1 MIVKICGIT
10 NREDALAAVDASV
23 SALGFNFYPR
33 SPRYI
38 EPEAAAD
45 LIRLLPAAIWKVG
58 VFVNEAPERI
68 VELARRIGLDVAQL
82 HGDELPRSAPEGIRV
97 WKALR
102 MHDSFDPA
110 VMEAYQV
117 EAFLL
122 DAASR
127 DLYGGT
133 GMTFDWARAS
143 GLGKKVIL
151 AGGLDAGNV
160 REAIRRTRPWGV
172 DACSHLEHGPGRKDH
187 EKMRAFV
194 EAARTEAAE

>member
-10 NREDALAAVDASV
+10 NRGDALAGVDAGV
-23 SALGFNFYPR
+23 SALGFNFYPC

-58 VFVNEAPERI
+58 VFVNEAPER
-68 VELARRIGLDVAQL
+68 VAELVRRIGLDVAQL
-82 HGDELPRSAPEGIRV
+82 HGDELPRSAPVGIRV

-102 MHDSFDPA
+102 MHDSFDAA

-117 EAFLL
+117 EAFVL
-122 DAASR
+122 DAASG

-133 GMTFDWARAS
+133 GMTFDWGRAS

-160 REAIRRTRPWGV
+160 REAIRRARPWGV
-172 DACSHLEHGPGRKDH
+172 DACSRLEHAPGRKDH